1 MTRTIAGA
9 VLALALGAC
18 GGGDHDIPLTTLAG
32 TVAGQPWT
40 FVAGHT
46 NDFLS
51 EGEPDFFAELYP
63 AAFTP
68 CGFSTPP
75 GDHLIVA
82 VPKTPG
88 DYEMSTS
95 LNMTFVVG
103 DSDNLV
109 TFDGRILVDEVT
121 ATRVRGGL
129 HGDFNGDNVVSGR
142 FELTVC
148 PGDPPTS

>member
-1 MTRTIAGA
+1 MTRTIAG
-9 VLALALGAC
+9 VALALGAC
-18 GGGDHDIPLTTLAG
+18 GGGDYTIVMTTLAG
-32 TVAGQPWT
+32 TVGGQPWT

-63 AAFTP
+63 ATFTP

-82 VPKTPG
+82 VPKAPG
-88 DYEMSTS
+88 DYEISTT
-95 LNMTFVVG
+95 LNLTFVVG
-103 DSDNLV
+103 GSENLV
-109 TFDGRILVDEVT
+109 TFDGRIVVDEVT
-121 ATRVRGGL
+121 ATLVRGGL
-129 HGDFNGDNVVSGR
+129 HGDFDGDNVVSGR

-148 PGDPPTS
+148 PSDPATN

>member
-1 MTRTIAGA
+1 MTRTIAGV

-18 GGGDHDIPLTTLAG
+18 GTDYTIAETNLAG
-32 TVAGQPWT
+32 TVGGQPWT

-46 NDFLS
+46 NAFLS
-51 EGEPDFFAELYP
+51 DGEDDFFAELYP

-75 GDHLIVA
+75 GNHLIVA
-82 VPKTPG
+82 VPKAPG
-88 DYEMSTS
+88 DYDFSTR

-109 TFDGRILVDEVT
+109 TFDGRIVVDEVT
-121 ATRVRGGL
+121 TDLVRGGL
-129 HGDFNGDNVVSGR
+129 HGDFDGDNQVSGR

-148 PGDPPTS
+148 LPTP